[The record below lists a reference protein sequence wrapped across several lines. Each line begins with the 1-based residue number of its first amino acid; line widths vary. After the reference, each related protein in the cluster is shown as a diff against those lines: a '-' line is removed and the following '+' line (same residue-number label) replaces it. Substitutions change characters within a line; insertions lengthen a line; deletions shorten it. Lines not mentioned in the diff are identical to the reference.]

1 MPEPKGYTTIT
12 NDKQYFQYCDL
23 LESLV
28 FSTKRNAQTED
39 KIDLLTLLIEDYDQ
53 KAWSVPKLN
62 PIKILL
68 SLMEEQQLQAKDLA
82 EILDI
87 SKGYV
92 SDILHYKKGFSKD
105 IIRKLSSYFKIR
117 QEVFNRPYNL
127 LQPLKLKVPQKKK
140 TKVVA

>member
-1 MPEPKGYTTIT
+1 MSTLKYTIIKD
-12 NDKQYFQYCDL
+12 DKQYFKYCDI

-39 KIDLLTLLIEDYDQ
+39 EIDLLTLLIEDYDQ

-62 PIKILL
+62 PVKILL
-68 SLMEEQQLQAKDLA
+68 SLMEEHQLQAKDLA